1 MRQSIMTLLLASV
14 LGASGMSQ
22 AAVLTLQPD
31 DGKDA
36 QLVDPTLADDNFGTY
51 HDLVTNWSG
60 NFRSIGLLEFD
71 LSSLPAGAVVNSATL
86 SLFHRLNPNLG
97 SRYDIFRVTSAWDE
111 GTVTFNTAPTIDP
124 TAVASLVIGDNG
136 TGVFR
141 DWDITAL
148 VAAWTSGLNP
158 NYGLWIE
165 EIPVQGVAIAYFS
178 SSDAGGQESDPR
190 LAITYDENRV
200 PVPGTLALL
209 GIGLLGVGAARR
221 QIGRASCRE
230 RV

>member
-1 MRQSIMTLLLASV
+1 
-14 LGASGMSQ
+14 MSHRIL
-22 AAVLTLQPD
+22 VVD
-31 DGKDA
+31 DE
-36 QLVDPTLADDNFGTY
+36 P
-51 HDLVTNWSG
+51 
-60 NFRSIGLLEFD
+60 
-71 LSSLPAGAVVNSATL
+71 
-86 SLFHRLNPNLG
+86 
-97 SRYDIFRVTSAWDE
+97 
-111 GTVTFNTAPTIDP
+111 
-124 TAVASLVIGDNG
+124 
-136 TGVFR
+136 
-141 DWDITAL
+141 DITAL

-221 QIGRASCRE
+221 RI
-230 RV
+230 